1 MIARSIICVA
11 GYHLSCAGKGLPD
24 DGAVGGVE
32 PHLVA
37 GLDAEG
43 VKEGVDVPQRGV
55 HTVAADGVGV
65 TLGLLEDGF
74 LSHVVGPDAAIAQV
88 EALRGRET
96 VNLLVLAELLRGA
109 ESIVGDAQTTL
120 VGDVLTQ
127 GQVAIGVLILYNNDL
142 VKLCSELF
150 GSLLES
156 LAVLLGPP
164 VGHVAIL
171 VKHTALVVKSVGH
184 LVADNHADSTEVGG
198 IVGLHI
204 KEGRLQDGGGEADFV
219 GGGVVVGIHS
229 LRCHAPLVTVNGFA
243 HLVKVAAGL
252 IQTSGLDVVIQ
263 ALARVNGQTAVVAP
277 LVGITDLDSE
287 GVELHKGVDLGLL
300 AHPGQ
305 AGDMGGQ

>member
-96 VNLLVLAELLRGA
+96 VNLLVLAALLRGA

-164 VGHVAIL
+164 VGHVERREVAGWRRGSRFRWWWGCSRHSQSE
-171 VKHTALVVKSVGH
+171 VSCPTRHGQRVCPSCQGCGGSHT
-184 LVADNHADSTEVGG
+184 D
-198 IVGLHI
+198 
-204 KEGRLQDGGGEADFV
+204 
-219 GGGVVVGIHS
+219 
-229 LRCHAPLVTVNGFA
+229 
-243 HLVKVAAGL
+243 
-252 IQTSGLDVVIQ
+252 
-263 ALARVNGQTAVVAP
+263 
-277 LVGITDLDSE
+277 
-287 GVELHKGVDLGLL
+287 
-300 AHPGQ
+300 
-305 AGDMGGQ
+305 